1 MTIWGTLL
9 HLLLSDDDIG
19 LMNDD
24 INYDDDNDYPD
35 DYDSEDYPDDND
47 NEDYSDDN
55 DNEDDA
61 RTLLHLRGCLP
72 RKHSPS
78 GSGSLDC
85 ICIPTMMMAMMKMV
99 VMIIGFVHD
108 RFIWAC

>member
-1 MTIWGTLL
+1 M
-9 HLLLSDDDIG
+9 SDDDIG
-19 LMNDD
+19 LMNYD
-24 INYDDDNDYPD
+24 INYDDDN
-35 DYDSEDYPDDND
+35 DYPDDND

-85 ICIPTMMMAMMKMV
+85 ICIPM
-99 VMIIGFVHD
+99 
-108 RFIWAC
+108 